1 MAEPAGQENRTIDL
15 FGPQFLIETGSRAV
29 GVGGPNVFNISSIND
44 DGIRYTQSFTQT
56 GLSKI
61 NSEGVFQIEC
71 GGKAQSTESVSFIAV
86 AHNGDACL
94 NANKGWI
101 RIKGRNIVLDATNQ
115 MHLLANDIRIGRPQ
129 VDGTER
135 ILLNATEIDAG
146 SPRKGNIADL
156 LKTSSIYRV
165 GLSLVGMTPLGLK
178 AQAISKGI
186 SFAKKFFG

>member
-56 GLSKI
+56 G
-61 NSEGVFQIEC
+61 
-71 GGKAQSTESVSFIAV
+71 KAQSTEAVSFIAV

>member
-1 MAEPAGQENRTIDL
+1 MTKSADIVDIDIRKFNAEYLNNKYL
-15 FGPQFLIETGSRAV
+15 
-29 GVGGPNVFNISSIND
+29 
-44 DGIRYTQSFTQT
+44 Y
-56 GLSKI
+56 
-61 NSEGVFQIEC
+61 
-71 GGKAQSTESVSFIAV
+71 
-86 AHNGDACL
+86 ACL